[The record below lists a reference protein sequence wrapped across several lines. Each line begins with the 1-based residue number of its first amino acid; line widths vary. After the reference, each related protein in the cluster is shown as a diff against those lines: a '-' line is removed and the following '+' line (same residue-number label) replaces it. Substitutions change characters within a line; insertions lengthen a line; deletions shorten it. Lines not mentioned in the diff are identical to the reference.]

1 MRMQR
6 MTLSRRRTLAAFI
19 WIASGIAAVALPLGA
34 AAFAARQELH
44 ETTSVVA
51 VEVPIQVTKDGQP
64 VRGLS
69 ADDFELYDGRKRQAI
84 TGFEVV
90 DLEVPAAAQAA
101 PVVPTPAAPPALPS
115 SSRRRFLLLFDLA
128 YSEPVSIARARSA
141 ASDLVHKQLLP
152 GDLVAV
158 ATYSATEG
166 PKLFLGFTSDRRQ
179 VDYAIATLGR
189 PRLVDRHPDPLGLIA
204 SSTAETGGRSTD
216 TTPMAQEVQE
226 SLQDL
231 ANAEAGAARDTQA
244 NDLDSMSRALED
256 FAKLLGS
263 VPGRKYVVYLS
274 EGFDSSLLVGTD
286 DPQAQRSLHEA
297 VAHGQIVGLD
307 NSIRFGRTK
316 ELNVVDGMLDAFRR
330 SDCVI
335 ESFDIA
341 GLRAPT
347 DVSAGAN
354 PGARNPRTDSLFHL
368 AKATG
373 GELFQNTND
382 IAKTMSE
389 LARKTSLTY
398 VLAFQ
403 PENLAADGRYHE
415 IRVKLKD
422 GRRGEVSYRPGYYA
436 PRPWSARSAAERQLA
451 AASLV
456 LGSAG
461 GRIPVAVL
469 AAPFPVAGQK
479 PYVPVVVQVGGPA
492 LLAGAKGAAVKA
504 DVYAYAMDEQGSVH
518 DHFAQSLGLEVAKVR
533 RTLEGGGLTLYG
545 HFDLDPGR
553 YLVRVLVRN
562 AETGESTVAAAP
574 LEVPAFERGEA
585 ALLPPLFPEPAGR
598 SLALREGGGRDKLR
612 DVPFPFRV
620 GDRTFLPAAR
630 PAVRAGEPAAV
641 LLLASGL
648 GGGEPEVRG
657 RVFAADGTARQ
668 AGELSLASR
677 DAQAGGI
684 APGLSGVRAVFD
696 PGSLPVGDY
705 TLVVTLTDRAT
716 KRQLASSLPFAVV
729 AAPAAAR

>member
-1 MRMQR
+1 MTFLRMDPF
-6 MTLSRRRTLAAFI
+6 RRRALPALAGLCAL
-19 WIASGIAAVALPLGA
+19 ALPLGA
-34 AAFAARQELH
+34 LAFAAQLE

-51 VEVPIQVTKDGQP
+51 VEIPVQVVRDGEP

-69 ADDFELYDGRKRQAI
+69 AADFELYDGRKRQAI

-90 DLEVPAAAQAA
+90 DLAAPAALPTAA
-101 PVVPTPAAPPALPS
+101 PVPASPTSPAALPS
-115 SSRRRFLLLFDLA
+115 SGRRRFLLLFDLA
-128 YSEPVSIARARSA
+128 DSEPVSIARARNA
-141 ASDLVHKQLLP
+141 AGDLVHKELLP
-152 GDLVAV
+152 EDLVAV

-179 VDYAIATLGR
+179 IDYAIASLGR

-231 ANAEAGAARDTQA
+231 AEAEARATRDVQA
-244 NDLDSMSRALED
+244 NDVEAMSRALED

-286 DPQAQRSLHEA
+286 DPQTQRALQEA
-297 VAHGQIVGLD
+297 ATHGNIVGLD
-307 NSIRFGRTK
+307 NNIRFGRTK
-316 ELNVVDGMLDAFRR
+316 TLNVVDGMLDAFRR

-347 DVSAGAN
+347 DVSLSVN
-354 PGARNPRTDSLFHL
+354 PGARNPRTDSLYHL

-382 IAKTMSE
+382 LAKTMSE

-398 VLAFQ
+398 VLSFQ

-436 PRPWSARSAAERQLA
+436 PRPWSARSAVERQLA

-469 AAPFPVAGQK
+469 AAPFPVAGQR

-492 LLAGAKGAAVKA
+492 LLAGAKGTLKA

-533 RTLEGGGLTLYG
+533 GTLESGGLTLYG

-562 AETGESTVAAAP
+562 DETGEASVAAAP
-574 LEVPAFERGEA
+574 LEVPAFERGAA
-585 ALLPPLFPEPAGR
+585 ALLPPIFPQLGGR
-598 SLALREGGGRDKLR
+598 TLALREGGGRDKVR
-612 DVPFPFRV
+612 DVPFPFRI
-620 GDRTFLPAAR
+620 GDRPFLPAAR
-630 PAVRAGEPAAV
+630 PVVRAGEAAPV

-648 GGGEPEVRG
+648 SAGEPEVRG

-668 AGELSLASR
+668 AGQVSLSRMPDAPDLANT
-677 DAQAGGI
+677 
-684 APGLSGVRAVFD
+684 APGLSSYRAIFS
-696 PGSLPVGDY
+696 PGDLPAGEY

-716 KRQLASSLPFAVV
+716 RRELSSALPFAV
-729 AAPAAAR
+729 AAGPAAAR

>member
-1 MRMQR
+1 MRMQSTR
-6 MTLSRRRTLAAFI
+6 LSRRRLFTVLT
-19 WIASGIAAVALPLGA
+19 GIAAVALPLGA
-34 AAFAARQELH
+34 AAFAARQELQ

-51 VEVPIQVTKDGQP
+51 VEVPVQVTKDGQP

-90 DLEVPAAAQAA
+90 DLAASAAAPA
-101 PVVPTPAAPPALPS
+101 PAVPTPAAPAALPP

-128 YSEPVSIARARSA
+128 YSEPVSIARARTA

-152 GDLVAV
+152 SDLVAV
-158 ATYSATEG
+158 ATYSAAEG

-179 VDYAIATLGR
+179 VDYAISTLGR

-226 SLQDL
+226 SLQDI
-231 ANAEAGAARDTQA
+231 ANVEARATRDVQS
-244 NDLDSMSRALED
+244 NDVEAMSRALED

-274 EGFDSSLLVGTD
+274 EGFDSSLLVGND
-286 DPQAQRSLHEA
+286 DPEAQRALHES
-297 VAHGQIVGLD
+297 VAHGNIVGLD
-307 NSIRFGRTK
+307 NSARFGRTK
-316 ELNVVDGMLDAFRR
+316 TLNVVDGMLDAFRR
-330 SDCVI
+330 SDCII

-347 DVSAGAN
+347 DVSAGTN

-403 PENLAADGRYHE
+403 PEGLAADGRYHE

-436 PRPWSARSAAERQLA
+436 PRPWSARSTAERQLA

-562 AETGESTVAAAP
+562 AETGESSVAAAP
-574 LEVPAFERGEA
+574 LEVPAFEHGEA
-585 ALLPPLFPEPAGR
+585 ALLPPLFPELGGR
-598 SLALREGGGRDKLR
+598 TLALREGGGRDKLR
-612 DVPFPFRV
+612 DVPFPFHI

-630 PAVRAGEPAAV
+630 PVVRAGEPAAV

-648 GGGEPEVRG
+648 GEGEPEIRG

-668 AGELSLASR
+668 AGELSLAGR
-677 DAQAGGI
+677 GGADAHAAGI
-684 APGLSGVRAVFD
+684 APGLSGLRAVFD

-716 KRQLASSLPFAVV
+716 KRQLASTLPFAVV
-729 AAPAAAR
+729 AGPAAAR